1 MLPEKL
7 TDDLGVLAAQWIT
20 AKQTETDAI
29 ADRRRLEDRIK
40 SLAGISENLE
50 GTETVSP
57 EGYSIKI
64 SGRLERKVDGDKLQD
79 LALEH
84 GLTEHLSRLFRWKP
98 EVNLKLWRDA
108 DPSVTAPLA
117 GAITVAPGRPTFK
130 IEEK

>member
-1 MLPEKL
+1 MLSEKL
-7 TDDLGVLAAQWIT
+7 TDDLGVLAALWLT

-29 ADRRRLEDRIK
+29 AERRRLEDRIK
-40 SLAGISENLE
+40 SLVGISENLE

-64 SGRLERKVDGDKLQD
+64 SGRLDRKVDGDKLQD
-79 LALEH
+79 LAAEH
-84 GLTEHLSRLFRWKP
+84 GLTEHLSRLFRWRP

-108 DPSVTAPLA
+108 DPAITAPLS

>member
-1 MLPEKL
+1 MLSEKL
-7 TDDLGVLAAQWIT
+7 TDDLGVLAALWLT

-29 ADRRRLEDRIK
+29 AERRRLEDRIK
-40 SLAGISENLE
+40 SLVGISENLE

-64 SGRLERKVDGDKLQD
+64 SGRLDRKVDGDKLQD
-79 LALEH
+79 LAAEH

-108 DPSVTAPLA
+108 DPAITAPLS

>member
-7 TDDLGVLAAQWIT
+7 TDDLGALAAQWLA

-40 SLAGISENLE
+40 SLVGISENLE

-64 SGRLERKVDGDKLQD
+64 SGRLDRKVDGDKLQD
-79 LALEH
+79 LAAEH

-108 DPSVTAPLA
+108 DPAITAPLS
-117 GAITVAPGRPTFK
+117 GAITVSPSRPTFK

>member
-7 TDDLGVLAAQWIT
+7 TDDLGALAAQWIT
-20 AKQTETDAI
+20 AKQTEIDAI

-40 SLAGISENLE
+40 SLVGISENLE

-64 SGRLERKVDGDKLQD
+64 SGRLDRKVDGDKLQD
-79 LALEH
+79 LAAEH

-108 DPSVTAPLA
+108 DPAITAPLS

>member
-7 TDDLGVLAAQWIT
+7 TDDLGVLAALWLT

-40 SLAGISENLE
+40 SLAGVSENLE

-64 SGRLERKVDGDKLQD
+64 SGRLVRKVDADKLQD
-79 LALEH
+79 LAAEH
-84 GLTEHLSRLFRWKP
+84 GLTEHLSRLFRWRP
-98 EVNLKLWRDA
+98 EVNLKIWRDA
-108 DPSVTAPLA
+108 DPAITAPLS